1 MWRAKK
7 REAVSKIT
15 VRCCD
20 IRDHRV
26 CCVFIGRLAPFL
38 FVVVSS
44 LIVSRN
50 GSARASIWFLCCRFV
65 FGSFVLV
72 SFFVCWFF
80 ICFFFY
86 TVDPVFIRSGL
97 SRNVEET
104 FDDFGKWVRWVF
116 LFVIRPYWLI
126 SYRVL
131 LDLVGFHW
139 IASRLTGLELI
150 PMTLTGFR

>member
-1 MWRAKK
+1 M
-7 REAVSKIT
+7 SKIT

-80 ICFFFY
+80 ICFFF
-86 TVDPVFIRSGL
+86 TPSTR
-97 SRNVEET
+97 
-104 FDDFGKWVRWVF
+104 F
-116 LFVIRPYWLI
+116 LFARVYLEMSKKRLTTLESGSGGFFYLSSDLTDCFLTEFYWIWSGFIGLL
-126 SYRVL
+126 RDL
-131 LDLVGFHW
+131 LDLN
-139 IASRLTGLELI
+139 
-150 PMTLTGFR
+150 